1 MSAVRVYS
9 FGLEIG
15 ETVMNAP
22 RILALVLPAAV
33 CVPAAEFWDVKD
45 PSLWSGAQIRTIVTD
60 SPWAKEAS
68 VSFKG
73 NATLSVKSRGGP
85 TGRQG
90 VGGSDP
96 VSGET
101 ARPNNGAGMG
111 PDIFTDSSSTPPP
124 IVVRWESARP
134 VCEACARGG
143 MDRFLFSCT
152 SKILYLSDLERK
164 FEELSQAFY
173 ILSMSNYPNAG
184 QGLDPP
190 QHSAAATAVLERMSQ
205 RIQQSTFLTRK
216 GKSPIEPS
224 KAVIL
229 PTGRT
234 LLVILFFP
242 RTGALSPAD
251 KEVVFDSDGDT
262 IRVKSRFNLGKML
275 YKQRLDL

>member
-1 MSAVRVYS
+1 
-9 FGLEIG
+9 
-15 ETVMNAP
+15 
-22 RILALVLPAAV
+22 
-33 CVPAAEFWDVKD
+33 
-45 PSLWSGAQIRTIVTD
+45 
-60 SPWAKEAS
+60 
-68 VSFKG
+68 
-73 NATLSVKSRGGP
+73 
-85 TGRQG
+85 
-90 VGGSDP
+90 
-96 VSGET
+96 
-101 ARPNNGAGMG
+101 
-111 PDIFTDSSSTPPP
+111 
-124 IVVRWESARP
+124 
-134 VCEACARGG
+134 

-173 ILSMSNYPNAG
+173 IVSMSNYPSAG
-184 QGLDPP
+184 HSSDAP
-190 QHSAAATAVLERMSQ
+190 QHSAAAAAILERMSR

-242 RTGALSPAD
+242 RTGALTPAD

-262 IRVKSRFNLGKML
+262 LKVKAGFNLAKML

>member
-1 MSAVRVYS
+1 MAAVRVYS
-9 FGLEIG
+9 FAIA
-15 ETVMNAP
+15 MNAP
-22 RILALVLPAAV
+22 RILALVLAASICAPAT
-33 CVPAAEFWDVKD
+33 EFWDVKD
-45 PSLWSGAQIRTIVTD
+45 SSLWSGAQIRTIVTD

-73 NATLSVKSRGGP
+73 NTTLSVKSRGGP
-85 TGRQG
+85 AGRLG
-90 VGGSDP
+90 AEGSDP
-96 VSGET
+96 VSGEA

-111 PDIFTDSSSTPPP
+111 PEIFTDSRSTPPP
-124 IVVRWESARP
+124 IVVRWESAHP

-164 FEELSQAFY
+164 FEELSQEFY
-173 ILSMSNYPNAG
+173 ILSMSNYPSAG
-184 QGLDPP
+184 LARDAP
-190 QHSAAATAVLERMSQ
+190 QHSAAAAAILERMGE

-216 GKSPIEPS
+216 GKSPLEPS

-234 LLVILFFP
+234 LLVILFFS

>member
-1 MSAVRVYS
+1 
-9 FGLEIG
+9 
-15 ETVMNAP
+15 
-22 RILALVLPAAV
+22 
-33 CVPAAEFWDVKD
+33 
-45 PSLWSGAQIRTIVTD
+45 
-60 SPWAKEAS
+60 
-68 VSFKG
+68 
-73 NATLSVKSRGGP
+73 
-85 TGRQG
+85 
-90 VGGSDP
+90 
-96 VSGET
+96 
-101 ARPNNGAGMG
+101 
-111 PDIFTDSSSTPPP
+111 
-124 IVVRWESARP
+124 
-134 VCEACARGG
+134 

-164 FEELSQAFY
+164 FEELSQEFY

-242 RTGALSPAD
+242 RTGGLAPAD

>member
-1 MSAVRVYS
+1 
-9 FGLEIG
+9 
-15 ETVMNAP
+15 MNAH
-22 RILALVLPAAV
+22 RILALILCAAA

-45 PSLWSGAQIRTIVTD
+45 PSLWSGTQIRTIVTD

-85 TGRQG
+85 TGRLG
-90 VGGSDP
+90 AEGSDP
-96 VSGET
+96 VSGEA

-124 IVVRWESARP
+124 IVVRWESSRP

-164 FEELSQAFY
+164 FDELSQEFY
-173 ILSMSNYPNAG
+173 ILSMSNYPSAG
-184 QGLDPP
+184 HASDAP
-190 QHSAAATAVLERMSQ
+190 QHSAAAAAVLERMGQ

-242 RTGALSPAD
+242 RTEPLLPAD

>member
-1 MSAVRVYS
+1 
-9 FGLEIG
+9 
-15 ETVMNAP
+15 MNAP
-22 RILALVLPAAV
+22 RILSLVLPAAL
-33 CVPAAEFWDVKD
+33 CAPAADFWEVKD
-45 PSLWSGAQIRTIVTD
+45 PSLWSGTQIRKIVTD

-68 VSFKG
+68 VSFRG
-73 NATLSVKSRGGP
+73 NGTLSVKSRGGP
-85 TGRQG
+85 DGWLAEA
-90 VGGSDP
+90 SNSA
-96 VSGET
+96 SGEP
-101 ARPNNGAGMG
+101 ARPNNTAGMG
-111 PDIFTDSSSTPPP
+111 PEIFTDSVSAPPP

-164 FEELSQAFY
+164 FEELSQEFY
-173 ILSMSNYPNAG
+173 ILSMSNYPNLG
-184 QGLDPP
+184 RGSNPP
-190 QHSAAATAVLERMSQ
+190 QHSAAAAAILERMSS
-205 RIQQSTFLTRK
+205 RIQQTTFLKCT

-224 KAVIL
+224 RAVIL

-242 RTGALSPAD
+242 RTEPLLPD
-251 KEVVFDSDGDT
+251 DREVVFDSDGDT